1 MIDQKWTR
9 KVALLGL
16 VAFGVA
22 ACDSDDDG
30 GTDPVTALDTPTGV
44 TATAASDELA
54 IVVNWTAV
62 SEAADYL
69 ITLSGGDGNLQ
80 QTSAGTT
87 ASFDG
92 LDGRTDYTAT
102 VVAQAP
108 GRSPSAAATATATT
122 GSLNEIFFSASA
134 FSNTLADPG
143 LDASVFEAGTQATPP
158 NFAATN
164 GGSAVPV
171 RTTGL
176 VPSVDG
182 RTVQTT
188 TYRGAIEPGTPLMD
202 QWHHGW
208 TVWDPTGADSRPATG
223 KPIVDVATV
232 QANTTWTSDNIY
244 RLTQPVF
251 IGTDCGGDGTATG
264 CNAVDLTIEPG
275 TTIVGAAN
283 VLPGIRGAY
292 LVVSRGSRLI
302 ADATPDAPLDAPRR
316 PTEAEMIVFT
326 SEQALGSRARE
337 DWGGLVVNGQ
347 APVNTGIDT
356 EGEGDSGFY
365 GGNDANDDS
374 GILRGVRIEFA
385 GDDVTPTDQLN
396 GLALQAVGA
405 GTTISY
411 LQIHYN
417 RDDGIEPYGGN
428 VSVDHMV
435 LTGIG
440 DDSVDGT
447 DGYQGFHQFVI
458 IQQRGDRADQ
468 GLELSNNGDTEDAT
482 PKSIAVLANITAV
495 GANSNAMSGGIA
507 GSGSDNLMQ
516 LREGTYYRVFN
527 SIFQGFGEGFCVRD
541 AQSIANALNRLGG
554 STDPQQTLSAEGI
567 TIWSN
572 GGLGNTPNN
581 FAGCGGGSS

>member
-16 VAFGVA
+16 VTFGFA
-22 ACDSDDDG
+22 ACDSDS
-30 GTDPVTALDTPTGV
+30 GTAPVTALDTPQGV
-44 TATAASDELA
+44 TATAASDALS
-54 IVVNWTAV
+54 IVVNWSAV
-62 SEAADYL
+62 SEAVDYL
-69 ITLSGGDGNLQ
+69 VTLSSDDGSDQ
-80 QTSAGTT
+80 QTVSGTT
-87 ASFDG
+87 ASFTG
-92 LDGRTDYTAT
+92 LSGRTAYTAT

-108 GRSPSAAATATATT
+108 GRGPSAAATASATT

-134 FSNTLADPG
+134 FNNTLGDPG
-143 LDASVFEAGTQATPP
+143 LDASVFNAGTQSAPP
-158 NFAATN
+158 NFAAAN
-164 GGSAVPV
+164 GGTGVTI
-171 RTTGL
+171 RTAGL

-182 RTVQTT
+182 RTIQQTS
-188 TYRGAIEPGTPLMD
+188 YRGAIEPGTPLMD
-202 QWHHGW
+202 QWHYGW
-208 TVWDPTGADSRPATG
+208 TVWEPTGADSRPATG

-232 QANTTWTSDNIY
+232 QTNTTWTSDNIY

-251 IGTDCGGDGTATG
+251 VGTDCGGDGSAAG
-264 CNAVDLTIEPG
+264 CNAVTLTIEPG
-275 TTIVGAAN
+275 TTIVGAES

-292 LVVSRGSRLI
+292 LVVSRGSKII
-302 ADATPDAPLDAPRR
+302 ADATPGEPLDSPRR

-326 SEQALGSRARE
+326 SEKAPGQRARE
-337 DWGGLVVNGQ
+337 DWGGIVINGQ
-347 APVNTGIDT
+347 APLNTGIDT

-365 GGNDANDDS
+365 GGTDANDDS

-385 GDDVTPTDQLN
+385 GDDVTPVDQLN

-411 LQIHYN
+411 VQIHYN

-428 VSVDHMV
+428 VSVDHLV

-468 GLELSNNGDTEDAT
+468 GLEISNNGDTEDAS
-482 PKSIAVLANITAV
+482 PKSIAVLANVTGI
-495 GANSNAMSGGIA
+495 GANSAAMSGDIA

-527 SIFQGFGEGFCVRD
+527 SIFQGFGEGFCIRD
-541 AQSIANALNRLGG
+541 AQSIQNALNRLGG
-554 STDPQQTLSAEGI
+554 STDPQTTLSAEGI

-572 GGLGNTPNN
+572 GGAGATENN